1 MPKLSNDIEVGIVV
15 PCYNEGS
22 RLDANLFKSFLE
34 KNTHITILFV
44 NDGSKDNTEE
54 VLKKI
59 TDLDNAEFINCN
71 QNLGKAKAV
80 QIGVNELINEDI
92 EHIGFWDAD
101 LSTPLNDI
109 NKFLTILNDN
119 NSLSGVIGSRILK
132 LGNKITYNKKRR
144 YYGRLLMF
152 ILYFGPLKNIP
163 VYDSQC
169 GAKIF
174 TKDYAKK
181 IFEKPMS
188 TNWLFDIEILMRLD
202 KLTIVKESVFEL
214 PLNEWVH
221 KSDSKIGF
229 KDSLSIIKDLIKL
242 YSL

>member
-1 MPKLSNDIEVGIVV
+1 
-15 PCYNEGS
+15 
-22 RLDANLFKSFLE
+22 
-34 KNTHITILFV
+34 
-44 NDGSKDNTEE
+44 
-54 VLKKI
+54 
-59 TDLDNAEFINCN
+59 
-71 QNLGKAKAV
+71 
-80 QIGVNELINEDI
+80 
-92 EHIGFWDAD
+92 
-101 LSTPLNDI
+101 
-109 NKFLTILNDN
+109 
-119 NSLSGVIGSRILK
+119 
-132 LGNKITYNKKRR
+132 
-144 YYGRLLMF
+144 MF

-242 YSL
+242 